1 MMTKKKILTIIG
13 ARPQIIKSAALSR
26 SIQTVY
32 FEYFDEIIVHTG
44 QHYDKEMSDLFFNE
58 LELNQPKYN
67 LGVGGVIDALQLS
80 RMLSALADI
89 IEKESPDCIL
99 VYGDTNSTLAGALTA
114 SKFSIPLIHIEA
126 GLRSYD
132 KTMPEE
138 VNRVLTDHLSAL
150 LFCPTHSAIE
160 NLKKEGL
167 VSSSSKK
174 ASSNDPKIFH
184 CGDIMLDNSLYYSNT
199 SASKS
204 IILEELEVESNEYI
218 LVTVHRKENVD
229 KSEKLNEILTG
240 FLELANTQP
249 LPIVWPLHPR
259 TKKAIYE
266 SLNVDLIEAFFGNKN
281 IKVTQP
287 MGFLDMIALEK
298 NTRLIIT
305 DSGGLQKEAYFF
317 RKPCLVLRDN
327 TEWIELVQ
335 NGNAMLCEIES
346 SQILNKANALMRKE
360 DFTFPAFYGDGNAA
374 DFICKK
380 IIESL

>member
-1 MMTKKKILTIIG
+1 MTKKKILTIIG

-26 SIQTVY
+26 SIQSVY
-32 FEYFDEIIVHTG
+32 SENFNEIVIHTG

-58 LELNQPKYN
+58 LELNEPQYN

-80 RMLSALADI
+80 RMLTALADI

-138 VNRVLTDHLSAL
+138 VNRVLTDHLSAI
-150 LFCPTHSAIE
+150 LFCPTYSAIE

-167 VSSSSKK
+167 VSSN
-174 ASSNDPKIFH
+174 SNNATSNAPKIFH

-204 IILEELEVESNEYI
+204 KVLEELELDTNEYL

-229 KSEKLNEILTG
+229 KPEKLGEILKG
-240 FLELANTQP
+240 FLKLANSQP
-249 LPIVWPLHPR
+249 NPIVWPLHPR

-266 SLNVDLIEAFFGNKN
+266 SLNVDLIKAFFANKN

-287 MGFLDMIALEK
+287 LGFLDMIALEK
-298 NTRLIIT
+298 NTKLIIT
-305 DSGGLQKEAYFF
+305 DSGGIQKEAYFF

-335 NGNAMLCEIES
+335 NGNAMLCEIEA
-346 SQILNKANALMRKE
+346 SQILNKANTLMMKE